1 MLRWSWIKLKPSL
14 IFRIFWIK
22 THNSFWEQRSFSI
35 QSHTHWK
42 RDTQNKSL
50 KARLAGAWLQ
60 ILAKTGPCAAS
71 APNKA
76 QPSFF
81 FFFSPS
87 TLAPRLHLLHWI
99 CCYSLPSNVGPVS
112 WAQGWFSFG
121 SWETGNLWHH
131 KVWHSF
137 HLFSYYYVAQMLWLG
152 FYDDENSWYI
162 ILYFKNHWGEEL
174 I

>member
-1 MLRWSWIKLKPSL
+1 MFDNAGWGENGMLRWSWIKLKPSL

-81 FFFSPS
+81 FFFSPPPS
-87 TLAPRLHLLHWI
+87 LQGYT
-99 CCYSLPSNVGPVS
+99 CCIG
-112 WAQGWFSFG
+112 
-121 SWETGNLWHH
+121 
-131 KVWHSF
+131 
-137 HLFSYYYVAQMLWLG
+137 YVATACLPMLGRWAEHKDDSPLVVGKLETCDITRYGILFTYFHTIMWLKC
-152 FYDDENSWYI
+152 YD
-162 ILYFKNHWGEEL
+162 
-174 I
+174 